1 MCCPYFINKATWRT
15 IMSVGEPKD
24 GATAR
29 LAERLLGMRANR
41 EVIPPDPNH
50 SVRWH
55 EHDYPSPVARWNYH
69 PEYEIHL
76 IRKGTGKFIVGDH
89 IGTFEAG
96 HVSLVGS
103 GLPHDWVSDLEP
115 GEVLEN
121 RDVVIQFD
129 GKWVEHTAALVPEM
143 AEVKPL
149 LDQSARGIE
158 FLGQAARSAALS
170 MEAMGASTGLARL
183 QHLMEL
189 FSTLTRA
196 PQEERRYLA
205 DEWFRPQLDGQAAA
219 VVDIVLEYVFSN
231 HAGTLKMSDAAALV
245 GMTEPTFSKY
255 FKRSTGQNFSDL
267 TRKLRLAHARRL
279 LERSDKAISD
289 ICYEVGFSNLS
300 NFNRHFLNDAGETPR
315 NYRQRVRNEL

>member
-1 MCCPYFINKATWRT
+1 
-15 IMSVGEPKD
+15 MSAADPSD

-55 EHDYPSPVARWNYH
+55 QHDYPSPVARWNYH

-103 GLPHDWVSDLEP
+103 GLPHDWVSDLAP
-115 GEVLEN
+115 GEVLAS
-121 RDVVIQFD
+121 RDAVIQFD
-129 GKWVEHTAALVPEM
+129 GKWVEQTAALVPEM
-143 AEVKPL
+143 AEVRPL
-149 LDQSARGIE
+149 LEQSARGIE
-158 FLGQAARSAALS
+158 FLGRSAVKAAAS
-170 MEAMGASTGLARL
+170 IEAMGASTGLERL
-183 QHLMEL
+183 HHLFEL
-189 FSTLTRA
+189 FAVLAHA
-196 PQEERRYLA
+196 PAEERRYLA

-219 VVDIVLEYVFSN
+219 VVDIILEYVFTN
-231 HAGTLKMSDAAALV
+231 HAGNVKMSEAAALV
-245 GMTEPTFSKY
+245 GMPEPTFSKY
-255 FKRSTGQNFSDL
+255 FKRATGQNFSAL
-267 TRKLRLAHARRL
+267 VRKLRLAHARRL
-279 LERSDKAISD
+279 LERSDKAISE

-315 NYRQRVRNEL
+315 NYRQRVQS

>member
-1 MCCPYFINKATWRT
+1 MTAADAA
-15 IMSVGEPKD
+15 D

-55 EHDYPSPVARWNYH
+55 QHNYPSPVARWNYH

-121 RDVVIQFD
+121 RDAVIQFD
-129 GKWVEHTAALVPEM
+129 GKWVEQTAALVPEM

-149 LDQSARGIE
+149 LEQSARGNRVPGTFGRE
-158 FLGQAARSAALS
+158 RRPQPSRRWAPPPGWS
-170 MEAMGASTGLARL
+170 GCSTCLNSSGSWPA
-183 QHLMEL
+183 
-189 FSTLTRA
+189 A

-231 HAGTLKMSDAAALV
+231 HAGSVKMSEAAALV
-245 GMTEPTFSKY
+245 GMPEPTFSKY
-255 FKRSTGQNFSDL
+255 FKRATGQNFSDL
-267 TRKLRLAHARRL
+267 VRKLRLAHARRL
-279 LERSDKAISD
+279 LERSDKPISD

-315 NYRQRVRNEL
+315 QYRQRVHG

>member
-1 MCCPYFINKATWRT
+1 MAAADNA
-15 IMSVGEPKD
+15 D

-55 EHDYPSPVARWNYH
+55 QHSYPSPVARWNYH

-121 RDVVIQFD
+121 RDAVIQFD
-129 GKWVEHTAALVPEM
+129 GKWVEQAAALVPEL

-149 LDQSARGIE
+149 LEQSQRGIE
-158 FLGQAARSAALS
+158 FLGRSAKEAAAAI
-170 MEAMGASTGLARL
+170 EAMGTTSGLARL
-183 QHLMEL
+183 QHLFAL
-189 FSTLTRA
+189 FRVLVEA
-196 PQEERRYLA
+196 PPADRSYLA
-205 DEWFRPQLDGQAAA
+205 EEWFRPQLDGQAAA
-219 VVDIVLEYVFSN
+219 VVDLVLEYVFSN
-231 HAGTLKMSDAAALV
+231 HAGTVKLSEAAELV
-245 GMTEPTFSKY
+245 GMQEASFSKY
-255 FKRSTGQNFSDL
+255 FKRATGQNFSDL
-267 TRKLRLAHARRL
+267 VRKLRLAHARRL
-279 LERSDKAISD
+279 LERTDKPISD
-289 ICYEVGFSNLS
+289 ICYEVGFTNLS
-300 NFNRHFLNDAGETPR
+300 NFNRHFLNDLGETPR
-315 NYRQRVRNEL
+315 HYRQRVQK

>member
-1 MCCPYFINKATWRT
+1 MTAADTA
-15 IMSVGEPKD
+15 D

-55 EHDYPSPVARWNYH
+55 QHSYPSPVARWNYH

-76 IRKGTGKFIVGDH
+76 IRKGTGRFIVGDH

-96 HVSLVGS
+96 HVALVGS

-115 GEVLEN
+115 GESLEN
-121 RDVVIQFD
+121 RDAVIQFD
-129 GKWVEHTAALVPEM
+129 AKWVEQTAALVPEM

-149 LDQSARGIE
+149 LEQSQRGIE
-158 FLGQAARSAALS
+158 FLGRSAEAAAAAI
-170 MEAMGASTGLARL
+170 EAMGATTGLARL
-183 QHLMEL
+183 QHLFAL
-189 FSTLTRA
+189 FGILARA
-196 PQEERRYLA
+196 PEEERRYLA
-205 DEWFRPQLDGQAAA
+205 EEWFRPQLDSQAAA

-231 HAGTLKMSDAAALV
+231 HAGSVRMSEAAALV
-245 GMTEPTFSKY
+245 GMPEPTFSKY
-255 FKRSTGQNFSDL
+255 FKRATGQNFSDL
-267 TRKLRLAHARRL
+267 LRKLRLAHARRL
-279 LERSDKAISD
+279 LESTEKPISE

-315 NYRQRVRNEL
+315 TYRRRVQNP

>member
-1 MCCPYFINKATWRT
+1 
-15 IMSVGEPKD
+15 MSAAEPGD
-24 GATAR
+24 GAGTIDSAAAR

-41 EVIPPDPNH
+41 EVIPEDPDH

-69 PEYEIHL
+69 PEYELHL

-96 HVSLVGS
+96 HVALVGS

-115 GEVLEN
+115 GEVLRG
-121 RDVVIQFD
+121 RDALIQFD
-129 GKWVEHTAALVPEM
+129 GKWVEQAASIIPEM

-149 LDQSARGIE
+149 LEQSSRGIE
-158 FLGQAARSAALS
+158 FLGRSAESAAAS
-170 MEAMGASTGLARL
+170 INAMGTSSGLARL
-183 QHLMEL
+183 HHLFEL
-189 FSTLTRA
+189 LTVLARA
-196 PQEERRYLA
+196 PQDERRYLA

-231 HAGTLKMSDAAALV
+231 HAGSVKMSEAAALV
-245 GMTEPTFSKY
+245 GMSEPTFSKY
-255 FKRSTGQNFSDL
+255 FKRATGQNFSDL
-267 TRKLRLAHARRL
+267 VRKLRLAHARRL
-279 LERSDKAISD
+279 LEHSGKAISD

-300 NFNRHFLNDAGETPR
+300 NFNRHFLKDAGVTPR
-315 NYRQRVRNEL
+315 DYRQRVQL